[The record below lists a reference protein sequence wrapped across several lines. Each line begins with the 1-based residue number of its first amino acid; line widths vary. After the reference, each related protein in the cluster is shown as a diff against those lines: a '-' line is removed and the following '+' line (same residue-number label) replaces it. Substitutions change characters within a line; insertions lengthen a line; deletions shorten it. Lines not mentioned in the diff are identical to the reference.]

1 MGVHAVLLYA
11 VSRRPRRCAAGC
23 IRPVFGS
30 QGGRL
35 TAWECEKMG
44 VPYTL
49 ICDNMAAS
57 LMRDGKAFPPVA
69 PPASRCPCRTS
80 HGA

>member
-1 MGVHAVLLYA
+1 M
-11 VSRRPRRCAAGC
+11 
-23 IRPVFGS
+23 FGS

-57 LMRDGKAFPPVA
+57 LMRDGKVFPPVA